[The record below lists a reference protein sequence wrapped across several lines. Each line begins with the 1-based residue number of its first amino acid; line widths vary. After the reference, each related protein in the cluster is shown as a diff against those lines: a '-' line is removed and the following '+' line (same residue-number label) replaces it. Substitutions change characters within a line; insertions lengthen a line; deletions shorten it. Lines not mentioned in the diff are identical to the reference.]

1 MAELKTNPAANRNN
15 KTWSSKDDAVLIQMV
30 MAGKQSDEIA
40 QILGRTINSILGR
53 KSKLDA
59 TRKMGIRL
67 KSIKGK
73 EALAPRTLSTK
84 PGRTRRIPIVKL
96 KDDNS
101 IQQELPF
108 TPFEEIPVT
117 SETVNQQKQ
126 IEITNGD
133 FSTIAEIAKRTG
145 TTIVVTFSGN

>member
-1 MAELKTNPAANRNN
+1 MAELKPNPSANRNN
-15 KTWSSKDDAVLIQMV
+15 RIWTSKDDAVLIQMV

-40 QILGRTINSILGR
+40 QILGRTINAILGR

-59 TRKMGIRL
+59 TRKLGVRL

-73 EALAPRTLSTK
+73 EALAPRTLSRKTI
-84 PGRTRRIPIVKL
+84 GTRVAPIMKL
-96 KDDNS
+96 IDS
-101 IQQELPF
+101 EAIQQEIPF
-108 TPFEEIPVT
+108 TPFEEIPATPKVI
-117 SETVNQQKQ
+117 NQ
-126 IEITNGD
+126 EISNEISNGD